1 MKNKVPN
8 DTIEKGQMSETTET
22 VTSSLSAAP
31 LDHNLVC
38 DDAVR
43 DPYAFFGQLRDSAPI
58 HWNTRHKAWVLTTH
72 ELVTAA
78 LRNTN
83 LTADRMEPFRASVMR
98 QTNSAAVD
106 ETFRIL
112 ANWMVFLDP
121 PNHTRLR
128 RLVSRIFAPTVVR
141 AQTADIDEVVDSL
154 LADLP
159 EGRPVDFIAEF
170 AAPLPAI
177 VIAKMLGVPP
187 QDRILFKE
195 WSDQMTSLIFG
206 AYDNPDRFHEAARGM
221 IDLRDYLLGMIEKF
235 EVAPEDNLISLLLEQ
250 EDGDSLSRD
259 ELISTC
265 TLLLF
270 GGHETTTNL
279 ITNGLL
285 ALLDFPD
292 QMDDLRRNPDIMSMA
307 IEEITR
313 FDGPARSMVR
323 LVKEDHD
330 FGGVEM
336 KAGERVFLV
345 NPSANR
351 DPAVFDDPDTL
362 NLRRNPTGHI
372 GFGFGLHYCLGA
384 PLARLEADLA
394 LSAVLRRFGT
404 IELGAD
410 HSELRWNPTMLSR
423 GLKSLPVLLQRQ

>member
-1 MKNKVPN
+1 MS
-8 DTIEKGQMSETTET
+8 QMSDSTET
-22 VTSSLSAAP
+22 ATSTPSAEVFN
-31 LDHNLVC
+31 HNLVC

-43 DPYAFFGQLRDSAPI
+43 DPYAFFGLLRETAPI

-78 LRNTN
+78 LRNSS

-128 RLVSRIFAPTVVR
+128 RLVSRIFAPSVVR
-141 AQTADIDEVVDSL
+141 ARTADINEVVAAL
-154 LADLP
+154 LSDLP
-159 EGRPVDFIAEF
+159 EDRPVDFIAEF

-195 WSDQMTSLIFG
+195 WSDQLTSLVFG
-206 AYDNPDRFHEAARGM
+206 AYDNPDRFHQAARGM
-221 IDLRDYLLGMIEKF
+221 LDLRDYLLGMIEKF

-307 IEEITR
+307 LEEITR

-323 LVKEDHD
+323 LVKEDHE

-345 NPSANR
+345 NPTANR

-362 NLRRNPTGHI
+362 NLRRNPTSHI
-372 GFGFGLHYCLGA
+372 GYGFGLHYCLGA

-394 LSAVLRRFGT
+394 LSAILREFGSISMAT
-404 IELGAD
+404 DRSTLD
-410 HSELRWNPTMLSR
+410 WNPTMLSR
-423 GLKSLPVLLQRQ
+423 GLKSLPVVLARG

>member
-1 MKNKVPN
+1 MTNKIPN
-8 DTIEKGQMSETTET
+8 ETIETGQMSEDDDTSR
-22 VTSSLSAAP
+22 SSLSTARF
-31 LDHNLVC
+31 DDNLVC

-43 DPYAFFGQLRDSAPI
+43 DPYAFFGRLREMAPI

-78 LRNTN
+78 LRNGS

-128 RLVSRIFAPTVVR
+128 RLVSRIFAPPVVR
-141 AQTADIDEVVDSL
+141 AQTADIQEVVGSL
-154 LADLP
+154 IADLP

-195 WSDQMTSLIFG
+195 WSDQLTSLVFG
-206 AYDNPDRFHEAARGM
+206 AYDNPDRFHQAARGM
-221 IDLRDYLLGMIEKF
+221 LDLRDYLLGMIEKF
-235 EVAPEDNLISLLLEQ
+235 EAAPEENLISLLLEQ

-292 QMDDLRRNPDIMSMA
+292 QMDDLRRNPDIMPMA
-307 IEEITR
+307 LEEITR

-323 LVKEDHD
+323 LVKENHE

-351 DPAVFDDPDTL
+351 DPVVFDDPDTL
-362 NLRRNPTGHI
+362 DLRRNPTGHI
-372 GFGFGLHYCLGA
+372 GYGFGLHYCLGA

-394 LSAVLRRFGT
+394 LSAVLREFGL
-404 IELGAD
+404 ISMAVDRSVLE
-410 HSELRWNPTMLSR
+410 WNPTMLSR
-423 GLKSLPVLLQRQ
+423 GLKSLPVVLARG

>member
-1 MKNKVPN
+1 VTNELTN
-8 DTIEKGQMSETTET
+8 GTIEKDHMSESTEIANGA
-22 VTSSLSAAP
+22 LSIAP
-31 LDHNLVC
+31 FDHNLVC

-43 DPYAFFGQLRDSAPI
+43 DPYAFFGQFRDAAPI
-58 HWNTRHKAWVLTTH
+58 HWNTRHKAWVLTPH

-78 LRNTN
+78 LRNAS

-128 RLVSRIFAPTVVR
+128 RLVSRIFAPSVVR
-141 AQTADIDEVVDSL
+141 AQTADIEEVVDAL
-154 LADLP
+154 LSNLP
-159 EGRPVDFIAEF
+159 TDRPVDFIAEF

-195 WSDQMTSLIFG
+195 WSDQMTSLVFG
-206 AYDNPDRFHEAARGM
+206 AYDNPDRFHQAARGM

-285 ALLDFPD
+285 ALLEAPD
-292 QMDDLRRNPDIMSMA
+292 QMEDLRRNPDIMSMA

-323 LVKEDHD
+323 LVKEDHE
-330 FGGVEM
+330 FGGVAM
-336 KAGERVFLV
+336 KAGQRVFLV

-394 LSAVLRRFGT
+394 LSAVLREFGT
-404 IELGAD
+404 IEKVAEREDL
-410 HSELRWNPTMLSR
+410 SWNPTMLSR
-423 GLKSLPVLLQRQ
+423 GLKSLPVILRKS

>member
-1 MKNKVPN
+1 MKNKIPN
-8 DTIEKGQMSETTET
+8 QKIETGQMSEDDDTSR
-22 VTSSLSAAP
+22 SSLSTARF
-31 LDHNLVC
+31 DDNLVC

-43 DPYAFFGQLRDSAPI
+43 DPYAFFGRLRETAPI

-78 LRNTN
+78 LRNGS

-128 RLVSRIFAPTVVR
+128 RLVSRIFAPPVVR
-141 AQTADIDEVVDSL
+141 AQTADIQEVVGSL
-154 LADLP
+154 IADLP
-159 EGRPVDFIAEF
+159 EGQPVDFIAEF

-195 WSDQMTSLIFG
+195 WSDQLTSLVFG
-206 AYDNPDRFHEAARGM
+206 AYDNPDRFHQAARGM
-221 IDLRDYLLGMIEKF
+221 LDLRDYLLGMIEKF
-235 EVAPEDNLISLLLEQ
+235 EAAPEENLISLLLEQ

-292 QMDDLRRNPDIMSMA
+292 QMADLRRNPDIMPMA
-307 IEEITR
+307 LEEITR

-323 LVKEDHD
+323 LVKENHE

-351 DPAVFDDPDTL
+351 DPVVFDDPDTL
-362 NLRRNPTGHI
+362 DLRRNPTGHI
-372 GFGFGLHYCLGA
+372 GYGFGLHYCLGA

-394 LSAVLRRFGT
+394 LSAVLREFGS
-404 IELGAD
+404 ISMAVDRSVLE
-410 HSELRWNPTMLSR
+410 WNPTMLSR
-423 GLKSLPVLLQRQ
+423 GLKSLPVVLARG

>member
-1 MKNKVPN
+1 MTNKIPN
-8 DTIEKGQMSETTET
+8 ETIETGQMSEDDDTSR
-22 VTSSLSAAP
+22 SSLSTARF
-31 LDHNLVC
+31 DDNLVC

-43 DPYAFFGQLRDSAPI
+43 DPYAFFGHLRDTAPI

-78 LRNTN
+78 LRNGS

-128 RLVSRIFAPTVVR
+128 RLVSRIFAPPVVR
-141 AQTADIDEVVDSL
+141 AQTADIQEVVGSL
-154 LADLP
+154 IADLP

-195 WSDQMTSLIFG
+195 WSDQLTSLVFG
-206 AYDNPDRFHEAARGM
+206 AYDNPDRFHQAARGM
-221 IDLRDYLLGMIEKF
+221 LDLRDYLLGMIEKF
-235 EVAPEDNLISLLLEQ
+235 EAAPEENLISLLLEQ

-292 QMDDLRRNPDIMSMA
+292 QMDDLRRNPDIMPMA
-307 IEEITR
+307 LEEITR

-323 LVKEDHD
+323 LVKENHE

-351 DPAVFDDPDTL
+351 DPVVFDDPDTL
-362 NLRRNPTGHI
+362 DLRRNPTGHI
-372 GFGFGLHYCLGA
+372 GYGFGLHYCLGA

-394 LSAVLRRFGT
+394 LSAVLREFGL
-404 IELGAD
+404 ISMAVDRSVLE
-410 HSELRWNPTMLSR
+410 WNPTMLSR
-423 GLKSLPVLLQRQ
+423 GLKSLPVVLARG

>member
-1 MKNKVPN
+1 
-8 DTIEKGQMSETTET
+8 MSQSNEVAVGALPTM
-22 VTSSLSAAP
+22 L

-43 DPYAFFGQLRDSAPI
+43 DPYAFFGQFRDVAPI

-78 LRNTN
+78 LRNAR

-128 RLVSRIFAPTVVR
+128 RLVSRIFAPSVVR
-141 AQTADIDEVVDSL
+141 AQATDIKEVVDAL
-154 LADLP
+154 LSDIP
-159 EGRPVDFIAEF
+159 TDRPVDFIAEF

-195 WSDQMTSLIFG
+195 WSDQMTSLVFG
-206 AYDNPDRFHEAARGM
+206 AYDNPDRFHQAARGM

-285 ALLDFPD
+285 ALLEAPD
-292 QMDDLRRNPDIMSMA
+292 QMEDLRRNPDIMSMA

-323 LVKEDHD
+323 LVKEDHE
-330 FGGVEM
+330 FGGVAM

-394 LSAVLRRFGT
+394 LSAVLREFGT
-404 IELGAD
+404 IKKVTDRAD
-410 HSELRWNPTMLSR
+410 LQWNPTMLSR
-423 GLKSLPVLLQRQ
+423 GLKSLPVIVRKL

>member
-1 MKNKVPN
+1 M
-8 DTIEKGQMSETTET
+8 TERDVSRSSVS
-22 VTSSLSAAP
+22 VTQ
-31 LDHNLVC
+31 LDENLVC
-38 DDAVR
+38 DEAVR
-43 DPYAFFGQLRDSAPI
+43 DPYAFFGRLRDTAPI
-58 HWNTRHKAWVLTTH
+58 CWNTRHRAWVLTTH

-78 LRNTN
+78 LRNGR
-83 LTADRMEPFRASVMR
+83 LTADRMEPFRASIMR

-112 ANWMVFLDP
+112 ADWMVFLDP
-121 PNHTRLR
+121 PSHTRLR
-128 RLVSRIFAPTVVR
+128 RLVSRIFAPSVVR
-141 AQTADIDEVVDSL
+141 AQAADVREVVGRL
-154 LADLP
+154 IADLP

-187 QDRILFKE
+187 RDRILFKG
-195 WSDQMTSLIFG
+195 WSDQLTSLVFG
-206 AYDNPDRFHEAARGM
+206 AYDNPDRFHQAARGM
-221 IDLRDYLLGMIEKF
+221 LDLRDYLLGMIEKF
-235 EVAPEDNLISLLLEQ
+235 EMSPEDNLISLLLEQ

-292 QMDDLRRNPDIMSMA
+292 QMEDLRRNPDIMPIA
-307 IEEITR
+307 LEEITR

-323 LVKEDHD
+323 LVKENHE

-336 KAGERVFLV
+336 KVGERVFLV

-351 DPAVFDDPDTL
+351 DPAAFENPDTL
-362 NLRRNPTGHI
+362 HLRRNPTGHI

-394 LSAVLRRFGT
+394 LSAVLREFGS
-404 IELGAD
+404 ISMAIDRSVLE
-410 HSELRWNPTMLSR
+410 WNPTMLSR
-423 GLKSLPVLLQRQ
+423 GLKSLPVVIARN

>member
-1 MKNKVPN
+1 
-8 DTIEKGQMSETTET
+8 MSQSNEVAVGALPT
-22 VTSSLSAAP
+22 VL

-43 DPYAFFGQLRDSAPI
+43 DPYAFFGQFRDVAPI

-78 LRNTN
+78 LRNAS

-128 RLVSRIFAPTVVR
+128 RLVSRIFAPSVVR
-141 AQTADIDEVVDSL
+141 AQTADLEEVVDAL
-154 LADLP
+154 LSDLP
-159 EGRPVDFIAEF
+159 TDRPVDFIAEF

-195 WSDQMTSLIFG
+195 WSDQMTSLVFG
-206 AYDNPDRFHEAARGM
+206 AYDNPDRFHQAARGM

-235 EVAPEDNLISLLLEQ
+235 EVAPENNLISLLLEQ

-285 ALLDFPD
+285 ALLEAPD
-292 QMDDLRRNPDIMSMA
+292 QMKDLRRNPDIMSMA

-323 LVKEDHD
+323 LVKEDHE
-330 FGGVEM
+330 FGGVAM
-336 KAGERVFLV
+336 KAGQRVFLV

-384 PLARLEADLA
+384 PLARLQADLA
-394 LSAVLRRFGT
+394 LSAVLREFGT
-404 IELGAD
+404 IKKVIDRAD
-410 HSELRWNPTMLSR
+410 LRWNPTMLSR
-423 GLKSLPVLLQRQ
+423 GLKSLPVVLRKH

>member
-1 MKNKVPN
+1 MKNKIPN
-8 DTIEKGQMSETTET
+8 DTIEKGKMSEDDDTSR
-22 VTSSLSAAP
+22 SSLSTAQF
-31 LDHNLVC
+31 DNNLVC
-38 DDAVR
+38 DAAVR
-43 DPYAFFGQLRDSAPI
+43 DPYAFFGHLRDTAPI

-78 LRNTN
+78 LRNGS

-128 RLVSRIFAPTVVR
+128 RLVSRIFAPPVVR
-141 AQTADIDEVVDSL
+141 AQTADIQEVVGSL
-154 LADLP
+154 IAELP
-159 EGRPVDFIAEF
+159 EDRPVDFIAEF

-195 WSDQMTSLIFG
+195 WSDQLTSLVFG
-206 AYDNPDRFHEAARGM
+206 AYDNPDRFHQAARGM
-221 IDLRDYLLGMIEKF
+221 LDLRDYLLGMIEKF

-292 QMDDLRRNPDIMSMA
+292 QMDDLRRNPDIMPIA
-307 IEEITR
+307 LEEITR

-323 LVKEDHD
+323 LVKEDHE

-351 DPAVFDDPDTL
+351 DPAVFGDPDTL
-362 NLRRNPTGHI
+362 NLRRNPTSHI
-372 GFGFGLHYCLGA
+372 GYGFGLHYCLGA

-394 LSAVLRRFGT
+394 LSAILREFASISMATERST
-404 IELGAD
+404 LE
-410 HSELRWNPTMLSR
+410 WNPTMLSR
-423 GLKSLPVLLQRQ
+423 GLKSLPVVLARG

>member
-1 MKNKVPN
+1 MNAEHN
-8 DTIEKGQMSETTET
+8 T
-22 VTSSLSAAP
+22 AAVAAQRTF
-31 LDHNLVC
+31 DDNLVC

-43 DPYAFFGQLRDSAPI
+43 DPYGFFGRFRDSEPI
-58 HWNTRHKAWVLTTH
+58 HWNTRHRAWVITSH
-72 ELVTAA
+72 ELVVAA
-78 LRNTN
+78 VRSPH
-83 LTADRMEPFRASVMR
+83 LTADRMEPFRASVAK
-98 QTNSAAVD
+98 QTQSAAVD

-128 RLVSRIFAPTVVR
+128 RLVSRIFAPPVVR
-141 AQTADIDEVVDSL
+141 AQTNDVQEVVDEL
-154 LADLP
+154 LREVP
-159 EGRPVDFIAEF
+159 TGRPIDFIEEF

-187 QDRILFKE
+187 QDRILFKQ
-195 WSDQMTSLIFG
+195 WSDQMTSLVFG

-221 IDLRDYLLGMIEKF
+221 IDLRDYILELIAKF
-235 EVAPEDNLISLLLEQ
+235 EAEPADNLISLLLEQ

-285 ALLDFPD
+285 ALLRFPE
-292 QMDDLRRNPDIMSMA
+292 QLADLRANPELMPMA
-307 IEEITR
+307 IEEIVR

-323 LVKEDHD
+323 LVKEDHE
-330 FGGVEM
+330 FGGRTL
-336 KAGERVFLV
+336 KAGERVFIV

-351 DPAVFDDPDTL
+351 DPSVFPNPDVL
-362 NLRRNPTGHI
+362 DIRRNPTGHV

-384 PLARLEADLA
+384 PLARLEGDLA
-394 LSAVLRRFGT
+394 LSAVLREFPVIR
-404 IELGAD
+404 LAAD
-410 HSELRWNPTMLSR
+410 PSELEWNPTMLSR
-423 GLKSLPVLLQRQ
+423 GLRKLPVVLERA

>member
-1 MKNKVPN
+1 MKNKIPN
-8 DTIEKGQMSETTET
+8 DTIEKGKMSENDDTSR
-22 VTSSLSAAP
+22 SSLSTAQF
-31 LDHNLVC
+31 DNNLVC
-38 DDAVR
+38 DAAVR
-43 DPYAFFGQLRDSAPI
+43 DPYAFFGHLRDTAPI

-78 LRNTN
+78 LRNGS

-128 RLVSRIFAPTVVR
+128 RLVSRIFAPPVVR
-141 AQTADIDEVVDSL
+141 AQTADIQEVVGSL
-154 LADLP
+154 IANLP
-159 EGRPVDFIAEF
+159 EDRPVDFIAEF

-195 WSDQMTSLIFG
+195 WSDQLTSLVFG
-206 AYDNPDRFHEAARGM
+206 AYDNPDRFHQAARGM
-221 IDLRDYLLGMIEKF
+221 LDLRDYLLGMIEKF

-292 QMDDLRRNPDIMSMA
+292 QMDDLRRNPDIMPIA
-307 IEEITR
+307 LEEITR

-323 LVKEDHD
+323 LVKEDHE

-351 DPAVFDDPDTL
+351 DPAVFGDPDTL
-362 NLRRNPTGHI
+362 NLRRNPTSHI
-372 GFGFGLHYCLGA
+372 GYGFGLHYCLGA

-394 LSAVLRRFGT
+394 LSAILREFASISMATERST
-404 IELGAD
+404 LE
-410 HSELRWNPTMLSR
+410 WNPTMLSR
-423 GLKSLPVLLQRQ
+423 GLKSLPVVLARG

>member
-1 MKNKVPN
+1 MTNKIPN
-8 DTIEKGQMSETTET
+8 QTIETGQMSEDDDTSR
-22 VTSSLSAAP
+22 SSLSTARF
-31 LDHNLVC
+31 DDNLVC

-43 DPYAFFGQLRDSAPI
+43 DPYAFFGHLRDTAPI

-78 LRNTN
+78 LRNGS

-128 RLVSRIFAPTVVR
+128 RLVSRIFAPPVVR
-141 AQTADIDEVVDSL
+141 AQTADIQEVVGSL
-154 LADLP
+154 IADLP

-195 WSDQMTSLIFG
+195 WSDQLTSLVFG
-206 AYDNPDRFHEAARGM
+206 AYDNPDRFHQAARGM
-221 IDLRDYLLGMIEKF
+221 LDLRDYLLGMIEKF
-235 EVAPEDNLISLLLEQ
+235 EAAPEENLISLLLEQ

-292 QMDDLRRNPDIMSMA
+292 QMDDLRRNPDIMPMA
-307 IEEITR
+307 LEEITR

-323 LVKEDHD
+323 LVKENHE

-351 DPAVFDDPDTL
+351 DPVVFDDPDTL
-362 NLRRNPTGHI
+362 DLRRNPTGHI
-372 GFGFGLHYCLGA
+372 GYGFGLHYCLGA

-394 LSAVLRRFGT
+394 LSAVLREFGL
-404 IELGAD
+404 ISMAVDRSVLE
-410 HSELRWNPTMLSR
+410 WNPTMLSR
-423 GLKSLPVLLQRQ
+423 GLKSLPVVLARG

>member
-1 MKNKVPN
+1 
-8 DTIEKGQMSETTET
+8 MSQSNEVAVGALPTM
-22 VTSSLSAAP
+22 L

-43 DPYAFFGQLRDSAPI
+43 DPYAFFGQFRDVAPI

-78 LRNTN
+78 LRNAR

-128 RLVSRIFAPTVVR
+128 RLVSRIFAPSVVR
-141 AQTADIDEVVDSL
+141 AQATDIKEVVDAL
-154 LADLP
+154 LSDIP
-159 EGRPVDFIAEF
+159 TDRPVDFIAEF

-195 WSDQMTSLIFG
+195 WSDQMTSLVFG
-206 AYDNPDRFHEAARGM
+206 AYDNPDRFHQAARGM

-235 EVAPEDNLISLLLEQ
+235 EVSPEDNLISLLLEQ

-285 ALLDFPD
+285 ALLEAPD
-292 QMDDLRRNPDIMSMA
+292 QMEDLRRNPDIMLMA

-323 LVKEDHD
+323 LVKEDHE
-330 FGGVEM
+330 FGGVAM

-394 LSAVLRRFGT
+394 LSAVLREFGT
-404 IELGAD
+404 IEKVAERAD
-410 HSELRWNPTMLSR
+410 LQWNPTMLSR
-423 GLKSLPVLLQRQ
+423 GLKSLPVIVRKL

>member
-1 MKNKVPN
+1 
-8 DTIEKGQMSETTET
+8 
-22 VTSSLSAAP
+22 
-31 LDHNLVC
+31 
-38 DDAVR
+38 
-43 DPYAFFGQLRDSAPI
+43 
-58 HWNTRHKAWVLTTH
+58 
-72 ELVTAA
+72 
-78 LRNTN
+78 
-83 LTADRMEPFRASVMR
+83 MR

-112 ANWMVFLDP
+112 ADWMVFLDP
-121 PNHTRLR
+121 PSHTRLR
-128 RLVSRIFAPTVVR
+128 RLVSRIFAPSVVR
-141 AQTADIDEVVDSL
+141 AQAADVREVVGRL
-154 LADLP
+154 IADLP

-187 QDRILFKE
+187 RDRILFKG
-195 WSDQMTSLIFG
+195 WSDQLTSLVFG
-206 AYDNPDRFHEAARGM
+206 AYDNPDRFHQAARGM
-221 IDLRDYLLGMIEKF
+221 LDLRDYLLGMIEKF
-235 EVAPEDNLISLLLEQ
+235 EMSPEDNLISLLLEQ

-292 QMDDLRRNPDIMSMA
+292 QMEDLRRNPDIMPIA
-307 IEEITR
+307 LEEITR

-323 LVKEDHD
+323 LVKENHE

-336 KAGERVFLV
+336 KVGERVFLV

-351 DPAVFDDPDTL
+351 DPAAFENPDTL
-362 NLRRNPTGHI
+362 HLRRNPTGHI

-394 LSAVLRRFGT
+394 LSAVLREFGS
-404 IELGAD
+404 ISMAIDRSVLE
-410 HSELRWNPTMLSR
+410 WNPTMLSR
-423 GLKSLPVLLQRQ
+423 GLKSLPVVIARN

>member
-1 MKNKVPN
+1 
-8 DTIEKGQMSETTET
+8 MSENN
-22 VTSSLSAAP
+22 VITSTSLSATP
-31 LDHNLVC
+31 FNHNLVC

-43 DPYAFFGQLRDSAPI
+43 DPYEFFGSLRDVAPI
-58 HWNTRHKAWVLTTH
+58 HWNTRHKAWVVTTH

-78 LRNTN
+78 MRNGS
-83 LTADRMEPFRASVMR
+83 LTADRMEPFRESVLK
-98 QTNSAAVD
+98 QTNSPAVD

-112 ANWMVFLDP
+112 ADWMVFLDP

-128 RLVSRIFAPTVVR
+128 RLVSRIFAPSVVR
-141 AQTADIDEVVDSL
+141 AQTADIQEVVGSL
-154 LADLP
+154 ISQLP
-159 EGRPVDFIAEF
+159 ENSPVDFIAEF

-195 WSDQMTSLIFG
+195 WSDQMTSLVFG
-206 AYDNPDRFHEAARGM
+206 AYDNPDRFHQAARGM
-221 IDLRDYLLGMIEKF
+221 LDLRDYLLGMIEKF
-235 EVAPEDNLISLLLEQ
+235 EAAPEDNLISLLLEQ

-285 ALLDFPD
+285 ALLTFPE
-292 QMDDLRRNPDIMSMA
+292 QLEDLRRNPEIMPMA

-323 LVKEDHD
+323 LVKEDHE
-330 FGGVEM
+330 FGGVPM

-351 DPAVFDDPDTL
+351 DPLVFTNPDVL
-362 NLRRNPTGHI
+362 DLRRNPTGHI

-394 LSAVLRRFGT
+394 LSAVLREFSSISMATNR
-404 IELGAD
+404 AD
-410 HSELRWNPTMLSR
+410 LCWNPTMLSR
-423 GLKSLPVLLQRQ
+423 GLKSLPVVLRRS

>member
-1 MKNKVPN
+1 MKNKIPN
-8 DTIEKGQMSETTET
+8 QTIETGQMSEDDGTSR
-22 VTSSLSAAP
+22 SSLSTARF
-31 LDHNLVC
+31 DDNLVC

-43 DPYAFFGQLRDSAPI
+43 DPYAFFGRLRDTAPI

-78 LRNTN
+78 LRNGS

-128 RLVSRIFAPTVVR
+128 RLVSRIFAPPVVR
-141 AQTADIDEVVDSL
+141 AQTADIQEVVGSL
-154 LADLP
+154 IADLP

-195 WSDQMTSLIFG
+195 WSDQLTSLVFG
-206 AYDNPDRFHEAARGM
+206 AYDNPDRFHQAARGM
-221 IDLRDYLLGMIEKF
+221 LDLRDYLLGMIEKF
-235 EVAPEDNLISLLLEQ
+235 EVAPEENLISLLLEQ

-285 ALLDFPD
+285 ALLDFPG
-292 QMDDLRRNPDIMSMA
+292 QMDDLRRNPDIMPMA
-307 IEEITR
+307 LEEITR

-323 LVKEDHD
+323 LVKENHE

-351 DPAVFDDPDTL
+351 DPVVFDDPDTL

-372 GFGFGLHYCLGA
+372 GYGFGLHYCLGA

-394 LSAVLRRFGT
+394 LSAVLREFGS
-404 IELGAD
+404 ISMAVDRSMLE
-410 HSELRWNPTMLSR
+410 WNPTMLSR
-423 GLKSLPVLLQRQ
+423 GLKSLPVVLARG

>member
-1 MKNKVPN
+1 MKNKIPN
-8 DTIEKGQMSETTET
+8 DTIEKGKMSEDDDTSR
-22 VTSSLSAAP
+22 SSLSTAQF
-31 LDHNLVC
+31 DNNLVC
-38 DDAVR
+38 DAAVR
-43 DPYAFFGQLRDSAPI
+43 DPYAFFGHLRDTAPI

-78 LRNTN
+78 LRNGS

-128 RLVSRIFAPTVVR
+128 RLVSRIFAPPVVR
-141 AQTADIDEVVDSL
+141 AQTADIQEVVGSL
-154 LADLP
+154 IAELP
-159 EGRPVDFIAEF
+159 EDRPVDFIAEF

-187 QDRILFKE
+187 QDRILFKV
-195 WSDQMTSLIFG
+195 WSDQLTSLVFG
-206 AYDNPDRFHEAARGM
+206 AYDNPDRFHQAARGM
-221 IDLRDYLLGMIEKF
+221 LDLRDYLLGMIEKF

-292 QMDDLRRNPDIMSMA
+292 QMDDLRRNPDIMPIA
-307 IEEITR
+307 LEEITR

-323 LVKEDHD
+323 LVKEDHE

-351 DPAVFDDPDTL
+351 DPAVFGDPDTL
-362 NLRRNPTGHI
+362 NLRRNPTSHI
-372 GFGFGLHYCLGA
+372 GYGFGLHYCLGA

-394 LSAVLRRFGT
+394 LSAILREFASISMATERST
-404 IELGAD
+404 LE
-410 HSELRWNPTMLSR
+410 WNPTMLSR
-423 GLKSLPVLLQRQ
+423 GLKSLPVVLARG

>member
-1 MKNKVPN
+1 MTNKIPN
-8 DTIEKGQMSETTET
+8 QTIETGQMSEDDDTSR
-22 VTSSLSAAP
+22 SSLSTARF
-31 LDHNLVC
+31 DDNLVC

-43 DPYAFFGQLRDSAPI
+43 DPYAFFGRLREMAPI

-78 LRNTN
+78 LRNGS

-128 RLVSRIFAPTVVR
+128 RLVSRIFAPPVVR
-141 AQTADIDEVVDSL
+141 AQTADIQEVVGSL
-154 LADLP
+154 IADLP

-195 WSDQMTSLIFG
+195 WSDQLTSLVFG
-206 AYDNPDRFHEAARGM
+206 AYDNPDRFHQAARGM
-221 IDLRDYLLGMIEKF
+221 LDLRDYLLGMIEKF
-235 EVAPEDNLISLLLEQ
+235 EAAPEENLISLLLEQ

-292 QMDDLRRNPDIMSMA
+292 QMDDLRRNPDIMPMA
-307 IEEITR
+307 LEEITR

-323 LVKEDHD
+323 LVKENHE

-351 DPAVFDDPDTL
+351 DPVVFDDPDTL
-362 NLRRNPTGHI
+362 DLRRNPTGHI
-372 GFGFGLHYCLGA
+372 GYGFGLHYCLGA

-394 LSAVLRRFGT
+394 LSAVLREFGL
-404 IELGAD
+404 ISMAVDRSVLE
-410 HSELRWNPTMLSR
+410 WNPTMLSR
-423 GLKSLPVLLQRQ
+423 GLKSLPVVLARG

>member
-1 MKNKVPN
+1 
-8 DTIEKGQMSETTET
+8 MSEGD
-22 VTSSLSAAP
+22 VSKSLLSTAQF
-31 LDHNLVC
+31 DENLVC
-38 DDAVR
+38 EDAVR
-43 DPYAFFGQLRDSAPI
+43 DPYEFFGRLRDTAPI
-58 HWNTRHKAWVLTTH
+58 HWNSRHRAWVLTTH
-72 ELVTAA
+72 ELVTAG
-78 LRNTN
+78 LRNGS

-128 RLVSRIFAPTVVR
+128 RLVSRIFAPSVVR
-141 AQTADIDEVVDSL
+141 AQTVDIQEVVTSL
-154 LADLP
+154 VAEMP
-159 EGRPVDFIAEF
+159 EGCEVDFIAEF

-195 WSDQMTSLIFG
+195 WSDQLTSLVFG
-206 AYDNPDRFHEAARGM
+206 AYDNPDRFHQAARGM
-221 IDLRDYLLGMIEKF
+221 LDLRDYLLGMIEKF
-235 EVAPEDNLISLLLEQ
+235 ETTPEDNLISLLLEQ

-292 QMDDLRRNPDIMSMA
+292 QMEDLRRNPDIMPIA
-307 IEEITR
+307 LEEITR

-323 LVKEDHD
+323 LVKEDHQ

-351 DPAVFDDPDTL
+351 DPAVFDNPNTL

-372 GFGFGLHYCLGA
+372 GYGFGLHYCLGA

-394 LSAVLRRFGT
+394 LSAVLREFGT
-404 IELGAD
+404 ISMATDRSALE
-410 HSELRWNPTMLSR
+410 WNPTMLSR
-423 GLKSLPVLLQRQ
+423 GLKSLPVVLARN

>member
-1 MKNKVPN
+1 MKNKIPN
-8 DTIEKGQMSETTET
+8 DTIEKGKMSEDDDTSR
-22 VTSSLSAAP
+22 SSLSTAQF
-31 LDHNLVC
+31 DDNLVC
-38 DDAVR
+38 DAAVR
-43 DPYAFFGQLRDSAPI
+43 DPYAFFGHLRDNAPI

-78 LRNTN
+78 LRNGS

-128 RLVSRIFAPTVVR
+128 RLVSRIFAPPVVR
-141 AQTADIDEVVDSL
+141 AQTADIQEVVESL
-154 LADLP
+154 IADLP
-159 EGRPVDFIAEF
+159 EDRPVDFIAEF

-195 WSDQMTSLIFG
+195 WSDQLTSLVFG
-206 AYDNPDRFHEAARGM
+206 AYDNPDRFHQAARGM
-221 IDLRDYLLGMIEKF
+221 LDLRDYLLGMIEKF

-292 QMDDLRRNPDIMSMA
+292 QMDDLRRNPDIMPIA
-307 IEEITR
+307 LEEITR

-323 LVKEDHD
+323 LVKEDHE

-351 DPAVFDDPDTL
+351 DPAVFSDPDAL
-362 NLRRNPTGHI
+362 NLRRNPTSHI
-372 GFGFGLHYCLGA
+372 GYGFGLHYCLGA

-394 LSAVLRRFGT
+394 LSAILREFGSIT
-404 IELGAD
+404 MATERSTL
-410 HSELRWNPTMLSR
+410 EWNPTMLSR
-423 GLKSLPVLLQRQ
+423 GLKSLPVVLARG

>member
-1 MKNKVPN
+1 
-8 DTIEKGQMSETTET
+8 
-22 VTSSLSAAP
+22 
-31 LDHNLVC
+31 
-38 DDAVR
+38 
-43 DPYAFFGQLRDSAPI
+43 
-58 HWNTRHKAWVLTTH
+58 
-72 ELVTAA
+72 
-78 LRNTN
+78 
-83 LTADRMEPFRASVMR
+83 VMR

-128 RLVSRIFAPTVVR
+128 RLVSRIFAPPVVR
-141 AQTADIDEVVDSL
+141 AQTADIQEVVGSL
-154 LADLP
+154 IADLP

-195 WSDQMTSLIFG
+195 WSDQLTSLVFG
-206 AYDNPDRFHEAARGM
+206 AYDNPDRFHQAARGM
-221 IDLRDYLLGMIEKF
+221 LDLRDYLLGMIEKF
-235 EVAPEDNLISLLLEQ
+235 EAAPEENLISLLLEQ

-292 QMDDLRRNPDIMSMA
+292 QMDDLRRNPDIMPMA
-307 IEEITR
+307 LEEITR

-323 LVKEDHD
+323 LVKENHE

-351 DPAVFDDPDTL
+351 DPVVFDDPDTL
-362 NLRRNPTGHI
+362 DLRRNPTGHI
-372 GFGFGLHYCLGA
+372 GYGFGLHYCLGA

-394 LSAVLRRFGT
+394 LSAVLREFGL
-404 IELGAD
+404 ISMAVDRSVLE
-410 HSELRWNPTMLSR
+410 WNPTMLSR
-423 GLKSLPVLLQRQ
+423 GLKSLPVVLARG

>member
-1 MKNKVPN
+1 MKNKIPN
-8 DTIEKGQMSETTET
+8 DTIEKGKMSEDDDTSR
-22 VTSSLSAAP
+22 SSLSTAQF
-31 LDHNLVC
+31 DDNLVC
-38 DDAVR
+38 DVAVR
-43 DPYAFFGQLRDSAPI
+43 DPYAFFGHLRDNAPI

-78 LRNTN
+78 LRNGS

-128 RLVSRIFAPTVVR
+128 RLVSRIFAPPVVR
-141 AQTADIDEVVDSL
+141 AQTADIQEVVESL
-154 LADLP
+154 IADLP
-159 EGRPVDFIAEF
+159 EDRPVDFIAEF

-195 WSDQMTSLIFG
+195 WSDQLTSLVFG
-206 AYDNPDRFHEAARGM
+206 AYDNPDRFHQAARGM
-221 IDLRDYLLGMIEKF
+221 LDLRDYLLGMIEKF

-292 QMDDLRRNPDIMSMA
+292 QMDDLRRNPDIMPIA
-307 IEEITR
+307 LEEITR

-323 LVKEDHD
+323 LVKEDHE

-351 DPAVFDDPDTL
+351 DPAVFSDPDAL
-362 NLRRNPTGHI
+362 NLRRNPTSHI
-372 GFGFGLHYCLGA
+372 GYGFGLHYCLGA

-394 LSAVLRRFGT
+394 LSAILREFGSIT
-404 IELGAD
+404 MATERSTL
-410 HSELRWNPTMLSR
+410 EWNPTMLSR
-423 GLKSLPVLLQRQ
+423 GLKSLPVVLARG

>member
-1 MKNKVPN
+1 
-8 DTIEKGQMSETTET
+8 MSQSNEVAVGALPTM
-22 VTSSLSAAP
+22 L

-43 DPYAFFGQLRDSAPI
+43 DPYAFFGQFRDVAPI

-78 LRNTN
+78 LRNAR

-128 RLVSRIFAPTVVR
+128 RLVSRIFAPSVVR
-141 AQTADIDEVVDSL
+141 AQATDIKEVVDAL
-154 LADLP
+154 LSDIP
-159 EGRPVDFIAEF
+159 TDRPVDFIAEF

-195 WSDQMTSLIFG
+195 WSDQMTSLVFG
-206 AYDNPDRFHEAARGM
+206 AYDNPDRFHQAARGM

-235 EVAPEDNLISLLLEQ
+235 EVSPEDNLISLLLEQ

-285 ALLDFPD
+285 ALLEAPD
-292 QMDDLRRNPDIMSMA
+292 QMEDLRRNPDIMSMA

-323 LVKEDHD
+323 LVKEDHE
-330 FGGVEM
+330 FGGVAM

-394 LSAVLRRFGT
+394 LSAVLREFGT
-404 IELGAD
+404 IKKVTDRAD
-410 HSELRWNPTMLSR
+410 LQWNPTMLSR
-423 GLKSLPVLLQRQ
+423 GLKSLPVIVRKL